1 MRKTCTDWSESPQA
15 MDRRIDAML
24 REMVVESGLELMEE
38 GHDPEPMT
46 LEEIAD
52 FVGASAVT
60 LHRIEQNALKKIR
73 NKMLNLK
80 S

>member
-1 MRKTCTDWSESPQA
+1 
-15 MDRRIDAML
+15 
-24 REMVVESGLELMEE
+24 MEE